1 MLDREKIERRQLKP
15 HEVGVAALIAG
26 FHELGILNQ
35 AAVFQATQRSGRAL
49 AEYAKLVGKVPS
61 NPLEALNLLNELTP
75 LAVEVTFSQDEN
87 AVTVRINTETC
98 KYCPKG
104 VGGAEL
110 EGSLCPYPGLILGF
124 LSGFFQGAKIQF
136 FERKPLRKV
145 GKECEMVFKF

>member
-1 MLDREKIERRQLKP
+1 MKDKIEARQLKP

-35 AAVFQATQRSGRAL
+35 AGVLQATQRAGRAL
-49 AEYAKLVGKVPS
+49 AQYAKATGRGASSL
-61 NPLEALNLLNELTP
+61 LEAAELLHELTP
-75 LAVEVTFSQDEN
+75 LAVDVQFSGDEKGL
-87 AVTVRINTETC
+87 VVRINTETC

-124 LSGFFQGAKIQF
+124 LSEF
-136 FERKPLRKV
+136 FEGVKIKFHDRKPLRKV
-145 GKECEMVFKF
+145 DDKFCEISFERL